1 MVSEGKEK
9 HIATVAGRPD
19 ESVVGHVSALY
30 FSSASAVLEFLN
42 ASGNA
47 ALLDG
52 PIFSVQGLLDEHGEP
67 QTIFAIPTGIGRLLS
82 DFRGTPRGVANA
94 VVVVCPEAGLNDG
107 LLSVVVRTHN
117 HQGISARAVL
127 CCDFGAGWSRA
138 SVAEHLSHSPAK
150 KLRGALDACFAE
162 QAKQHDAP
170 AAEGGP
176 AGKSKPNQSLA
187 PTPGAGQAAPAPST
201 ASSSAPGATQPQT
214 AGTPAKKPKTD
225 KQAEQASA
233 GAASVTAA
241 TAAAAPSGTVGAA
254 AAAGAAVGPAV
265 GTVDDWEVTISGSN
279 TLMVQNLKGHS
290 RKLPPKLILQ
300 SWRAGRMEASATAV
314 KQFEIAKSSEL
325 VVGVDATGKT
335 SLTSLAS
342 YVQVHSLKG
351 VYQHGACPA
360 GTLPDKLVTKKIV
373 GYVPA
378 PSELVTLP
386 AVATAVQG
394 ATTARLAFMVG
405 IADGKAV
412 PVGIALVTG
421 KQLVVSGILCE
432 RLGGGVGSRRSR
444 QAFTLSLGCCTA
456 RPPAPPVT
464 LARPWH
470 RAVVS

>member
-30 FSSASAVLEFLN
+30 FSSTSAVLEFLN

-47 ALLDG
+47 ALLAG

-127 CCDFGAGWSRA
+127 CCDFGVGWSRA

-162 QAKQHDAP
+162 QVKKHDAA
-170 AAEGGP
+170 AAEER
-176 AGKSKPNQSLA
+176 
-187 PTPGAGQAAPAPST
+187 PTPEAGQPST
-201 ASSSAPGATQPQT
+201 ASSSAPGAIQPQT
-214 AGTPAKKPKTD
+214 AGTPAKKPRTD
-225 KQAEQASA
+225 KQAEQDSA

-241 TAAAAPSGTVGAA
+241 TAAAAPSGTVRAA
-254 AAAGAAVGPAV
+254 AAAGASAGPAV
-265 GTVDDWEVTISGSN
+265 GTVDDWEVTISGLNS
-279 TLMVQNLKGHS
+279 LMVQNLKGHS

-300 SWRAGRMEASATAV
+300 SWRAGRMAESANAV

-325 VVGVDATGKT
+325 VVGIDVAGKT
-335 SLTSLAS
+335 SVTSLAS

-351 VYQHGACPA
+351 VYQHGAHPA
-360 GTLPDKLVTKKIV
+360 GNCPDKLVTKKIV

-394 ATTARLAFMVG
+394 ATTAKLAFMIG

-412 PVGIALVTG
+412 PVGIALLTC

-432 RLGGGVGSRRSR
+432 RLGGVGSRRSR
-444 QAFTLSLGCCTA
+444 QAFTLSPGCCTA
-456 RPPAPPVT
+456 RPPAHP
-464 LARPWH
+464 
-470 RAVVS
+470 